1 MEESFTP
8 SAAPVEQFL
17 PVVGYEGLYEV
28 SDLGNVRSLRRSSRP
43 RLRGDL
49 LSPSLSAKGGRLKV
63 ALCRDGKQKTVYV
76 HRLVLEAFVGMCPEG
91 CEALHGPGGALV
103 NNLDNLSWGSRSQNQ
118 GPDRLRD
125 GTSARGKRRELKFT
139 EAIVLECRLRYA
151 AGETQQALAAE
162 FGVTPSAMSQAVT
175 GVHFV
180 RLPGAV
186 PGAEDHHKARG
197 NRHRGAKLTAE
208 IVLECRA
215 RSASG
220 ENSYALAEE
229 FGVAQPT
236 MHAAISGRT
245 WKRLPGAVPADAERH
260 SARWTARHSLTPELV
275 EQARERCARGE
286 SQRAVAA
293 SLGVALSTLQNAM
306 RGGAR

>member
-1 MEESFTP
+1 MATDDATP
-8 SAAPVEQFL
+8 PETWK
-17 PVVGYEGLYEV
+17 PVVGYEGLYMV

-49 LSPSLSAKGGRLKV
+49 LSPGMSAKSGRFKV
-63 ALCRDGKQKTVYV
+63 ALCRDSKQKTVYV
-76 HRLVLEAFVGMCPEG
+76 HRLVLEAFVGPCPEG
-91 CEALHGPGGALV
+91 CEALHGPRGPLV
-103 NNLDNLSWGSRSQNQ
+103 NSLDNLSWGTRSQNQ
-118 GPDRLRD
+118 GPDMLRD
-125 GTSARGKRRELKFT
+125 GTSRRGKPRKLKFT
-139 EAIVLECRLRYA
+139 EAMVLECRRRYA
-151 AGETQQALAAE
+151 AGEAQLALAAE
-162 FGVTPSAMSQAVT
+162 FSVSPSAMSQAII
-175 GVHFV
+175 GVHFA

-186 PGAEDHHKARG
+186 PGDEDRHKARG
-197 NRHRGAKLTAE
+197 DRHYGARLTAE

-220 ENSYALAEE
+220 ENSYALARE

-260 SARWTARHSLTPELV
+260 SARWTPRHSLTPELV

-286 SQRAVAA
+286 SQRVVAA
-293 SLGVALSTLQNAM
+293 SFGVAQSTLQNAM
-306 RGGAR
+306 RRHAR